1 MFLNLP
7 KELNNFINCDTFQF
21 GIIWYTRITSEL
33 ICWFQADQTIFNSSS
48 CFIKLTVFMWIGFFP
63 KLISVLFPKNG
74 PNENSKNTFYPNI
87 AILINLDQ
95 SWSQSWSQSSW
106 ASLRRSK
113 IKPGEAC
120 SIFSNWLS
128 KLDIQIKHSSL
139 EIVKG

>member
-48 CFIKLTVFMWIGFFP
+48 CFIKLTVSMWIGFFP

-87 AILINLDQ
+87 AIL
-95 SWSQSWSQSSW
+95 SW